1 MGAFHRLFDGYSFMR
16 AACRKKIN
24 PCDTSHAPKNIDS
37 GKVTGPIGQHHP
49 LCDGLPWKPSV
60 HWFIQLCCLWW
71 AAWAPLT
78 AYLRFLL
85 SFIEM
90 EYAEPSFDT
99 WHPDSDITYI
109 ILPCNAQR
117 TSILPPWK
125 KLPCLARLT
134 RRTCKLSRLCCKAQ
148 IDSLFVLK
156 SLSCSVSLVSVSG
169 LYLFFSNATLR
180 DWTTN
185 LSAAAKKS
193 SRSKGA
199 TSNLASCTPLEFCV
213 TLPRHDIQH
222 RHSRHDFPP
231 PQTRL
236 AQILINVNPI
246 NLS

>member
-16 AACRKKIN
+16 EDQPLWYESCPEKYRFRK
-24 PCDTSHAPKNIDS
+24 SHR
-37 GKVTGPIGQHHP
+37 PIGQHHP

-71 AAWAPLT
+71 GAWAPLT

-90 EYAEPSFDT
+90 EYAEPSFDI

-169 LYLFFSNATLR
+169 LYLFF
-180 DWTTN
+180 
-185 LSAAAKKS
+185 
-193 SRSKGA
+193 
-199 TSNLASCTPLEFCV
+199 
-213 TLPRHDIQH
+213 
-222 RHSRHDFPP
+222 
-231 PQTRL
+231 
-236 AQILINVNPI
+236 
-246 NLS
+246 